1 MEHTRAL
8 EEWQKLNAAPRS
20 DVELMFIH
28 HLQEI
33 YPQHK
38 VTRINPQEC
47 DVIGFAQ
54 ACLATAI
61 RDDEAKNHTVKTFKG
76 PKSRLQ
82 EESGTLNQDIKFGR
96 WVYRWNETD
105 YIIYQTN
112 YDVPFRPPQRSVYVL
127 SQKVVDDDVEL
138 IDDDDGRTDALLL
151 AVGKWSSE
159 LHDEIYVFDDQAWGK
174 DKTLWESVKNS
185 SWDDVILNPAMK
197 HNLIS
202 DVQGFFDNQTLYKKL
217 SVPWKRGII
226 LHGVPGNGKTISIKA
241 LINSLHIRSPS
252 VPSLYV
258 KSFDG
263 NCHGPKW
270 SIHEIFKHAR
280 MMAPC
285 LLIFED
291 LDSLVT
297 PKTRSYFL
305 NEVDGLE
312 ANDGILMVGSTNYL
326 SKLDPS
332 ISKRPSRFDRKYHFK
347 LPSEEERKAYCMFW
361 RAKLLNNDIMEFPE
375 DACPII
381 AKLTEGFSFAY
392 LKELFVISL
401 LGIARKTAEADEDR
415 DTGSSASTDDG
426 IVVEKE
432 ETLEEVKD
440 GVVAATDEKV
450 EKKVIPEVDIPAHLK
465 DNELLKAVIVQ
476 AKMLLEEMESVDDE
490 LAEVT
495 QGQNNLNIVGMCAA
509 E

>member
-1 MEHTRAL
+1 MEHSRAL
-8 EEWQKLNAAPRS
+8 QEWQNLNSAPRS
-20 DVELMFIH
+20 DMEFMFLRR
-28 HLQEI
+28 LQET
-33 YPQHK
+33 YPQHI
-38 VTRINPQEC
+38 VTRINPGEC
-47 DVIGFAQ
+47 DVIGFAD
-54 ACLATAI
+54 ADLASAI
-61 RDDEAKNHTVKTFKG
+61 RDDKAENHTVESFRG
-76 PKSRLQ
+76 PISRLQ
-82 EESGTLNQDIKFGR
+82 EESGILTEDIKFGR
-96 WVYRWNETD
+96 WLYKWDETEYIVYQIKYE
-105 YIIYQTN
+105 
-112 YDVPFRPPQRSVYVL
+112 VPFRPPQRSVYVL
-127 SQKVVDDDVEL
+127 SQKAVN
-138 IDDDDGRTDALLL
+138 DDGEVTEHYNSRTDALLL
-151 AVGKWSSE
+151 AVGKWSRE
-159 LHDEIYVFDDQAWGK
+159 LHDEIYVFDDQAWAK
-174 DKTLWESVKNS
+174 DKKLWESVKNS

-202 DVQGFFDNQTLYKKL
+202 DVQGFFDAQSLYKKL
-217 SVPWKRGII
+217 AVPWKRGII

-263 NCHGPKW
+263 DCHGPKW
-270 SIHEIFKHAR
+270 SIHEIFKQAR

-312 ANDGILMVGSTNYL
+312 DNDGILMVGSTNYL

-347 LPSEEERKAYCMFW
+347 LPSEEERRAYCMFW
-361 RAKLLNNDIMEFPE
+361 REKLLNNDMIEFPE
-375 DACPII
+375 DVCPII

-401 LGIARKTAEADEDR
+401 LGIARKAAETSEAR

-432 ETLEEVKD
+432 ETLEEFKD
-440 GVVAATDEKV
+440 GIAAATDEKV
-450 EKKVIPEVDIPAHLK
+450 EKRVIPEVDIPAHLK
-465 DNELLKAVIVQ
+465 DNELLKAVAVQ
-476 AKMLLEEMESVDDE
+476 AKMLLEEMESTDDE
-490 LAEVT
+490 LAAVP
-495 QGQNNLNIVGMCAA
+495 QGQDVHNIAGMCAA